1 MKKTVICVAQR
12 GRNPDRPTSRESGLP
27 TVQMIEPNWEGT
39 TNTITTVC
47 KDNLILIVDIP
58 YEQFRKEWENGVRAY
73 RKAHAVRRTRN
84 GRNER

>member
-27 TVQMIEPNWEGT
+27 TVQMIEPNWGGT

-47 KDNLILIVDIP
+47 KDNLILITDIP
-58 YEQFRKEWENGVRAY
+58 YEQLRKEWANGMRLTVCSD
-73 RKAHAVRRTRN
+73 AVREEDRE
-84 GRNER
+84 GL